1 MGKPLF
7 NEQAC
12 CDVLALVLANELE
25 RLSAIMP
32 EASKTEVTLYKAL
45 GEIVRS
51 RVPKEMHD
59 IMERERV
66 YERAHWILLEAGFS
80 ATKLLAGIDGL
91 L

>member
-1 MGKPLF
+1 MEKPLF
-7 NEQAC
+7 NAQTC

-25 RLSAIMP
+25 RLAAIMP
-32 EASKTEVTLYKAL
+32 EASKTEVALYRAL

-51 RVPKEMHD
+51 RVPRDVHD
-59 IMERERV
+59 MMERERV